1 MSHASMRDNLKYLE
15 KIVKGF
21 ANHRR
26 IEILKLLEKEPNLSL
41 LEISEKLRINFKT
54 GFEHVRKLTHAG
66 LISKR
71 YRGLSVLHEVTDL
84 GKTILKFLKN
94 FDR

>member
-1 MSHASMRDNLKYLE
+1 MSHANIRDNLKYLE

-26 IEILKLLEKEPNLSL
+26 IEILKLLEKESNLSL
-41 LEISEKLRINFKT
+41 LEISGKLRINFKT
-54 GFEHVRKLTHAG
+54 GFEHVRKLAHAG

-71 YRGLSVLHEVTDL
+71 YKGLSVLHEVTDL
-84 GKTILKFLKN
+84 GKSVLKFLRN
-94 FDR
+94 FER